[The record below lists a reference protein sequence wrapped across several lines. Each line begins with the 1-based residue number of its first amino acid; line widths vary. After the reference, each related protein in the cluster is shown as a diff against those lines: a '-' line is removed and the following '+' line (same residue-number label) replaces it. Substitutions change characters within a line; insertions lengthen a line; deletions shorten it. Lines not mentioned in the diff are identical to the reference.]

1 MPLYLDKAQATDSKI
16 VAAKT
21 PSITG
26 ATRLETLPTSVG
38 LLSGLKAPLG
48 DPLWLLSRQWQFN
61 EFQGED
67 AGTPLKIAFAVRGA
81 QVDSFRSGTA
91 DQNRPWRPLDVGT
104 TAPLETRVEAEPVWQ
119 THPRLRGEAGL
130 HALRMASAPLR
141 TALLDAYRLTLAPPV
156 GLEADA
162 DQAGLLWSALFNA
175 RTIDA
180 FALAKDVVPLL
191 AADGTLT
198 ALPAAIVLGAAA
210 VAPARDVLARWMA
223 WFQTLAYE
231 GDDADRSWQR
241 NRMEYAFAV
250 KAGDLALNA
259 DEYTDGHVDW
269 DDFRVSTL
277 ADQNAAVPRSFA
289 VASRHPSPVMY
300 PGMPSQRYW
309 EFEDGN
315 VNFAGAE
322 AGITDLLRMSVT
334 EFALTF
340 GNDWFVV
347 PVRLPVGWLYQVASF
362 TITDSFGII
371 ASPHAIK
378 NPNGT
383 AWTLYELT
391 AAGAAQDR
399 LAHTI
404 LLPDSVVNVQEGV
417 VLEETLLARDEM
429 ANLAWAIEHRVQ
441 GVSGEPLDRD
451 LEAKS
456 LSFQQKIH
464 FDDGPTSPQLV
475 YRLATPVPANWTPLL
490 PVRDPTLNLAD
501 PLTIRLARAGM
512 KRFYPEDTVEV
523 LGAAAG
529 DDDYKAFLAN
539 LDAQTT
545 YVTKV
550 IVDNEL
556 RAYVFYPRGWLLRAD
571 PTHPMG
577 DDPLILEEEEV
588 PRIGARLRRKFQ
600 YARSSDGR
608 SWLWI
613 GRNKI
618 AGSGEAASELRF
630 DVAVKTT
637 TLR

>member
-1 MPLYLDKAQATDSKI
+1 MPISFDKATAINKNLA
-16 VAAKT
+16 VLNP

-38 LLSGLKAPLG
+38 MLTGLKAPLA

-67 AGTPLKIAFAVRGA
+67 AGTPLKITFDVRGM
-81 QVDSFRSGTA
+81 QVDAFRSGSDA
-91 DQNRPWRPLDVGT
+91 QDRPWQPLGIGT
-104 TAPLETRVEAEPVWQ
+104 AALETRVEAEPVWR

-130 HALRMASAPLR
+130 HALRMAAPALR
-141 TALLDAYRLTLAPPV
+141 TALLRAYRLTLDPPV
-156 GLEADA
+156 GLEANA
-162 DQAGLLWSALFNA
+162 DLSGLLWSALFNQ

-180 FALAKDVVPLL
+180 SALADDLLPLL
-191 AADGTLT
+191 GADGKLPT
-198 ALPAAIVLGAAA
+198 LPAALVLGAGDAG
-210 VAPARDVLARWMA
+210 PARDVLERWMA

-231 GDDADRSWQR
+231 GNEADRSWQR
-241 NRMEYAFAV
+241 NRMEYAFAL
-250 KAGDLALNA
+250 KAGNLALKA

-277 ADQNAAVPRSFA
+277 NNQPAVVQRSFA
-289 VASRHPSPVMY
+289 VASRHPSPVLY

-322 AGITDLLRMSVT
+322 AGITDFLRMSVT

-347 PVRLPVGWLYQVASF
+347 PVRLPVGWLYQVAAF
-362 TITDSFGII
+362 TITDSFGIVT
-371 ASPHAIK
+371 SPQAVK

-383 AWTLYELT
+383 EWTLYEVT
-391 AAGAAQDR
+391 AEGAAQAR
-399 LAHTI
+399 LAHTV
-404 LLPDSVVNVQEGV
+404 LLPDSVVNVQEGA

-429 ANLAWAIEHRVQ
+429 ANLAWAIERRVQ
-441 GVSGEPLDRD
+441 GVSGEPLDRE

-464 FDDGPTSPQLV
+464 FDSAPASPQVV

-490 PVRDPTLNLAD
+490 PVRDPELNLAD

-512 KRFYPEDTVEV
+512 KRFYPEDSVAV
-523 LGAAAG
+523 LGPAA
-529 DDDYKAFLAN
+529 DDADYKDFLDN

-545 YVTKV
+545 YVTRV
-550 IVDNEL
+550 AVDAEL

-571 PTHPMG
+571 PTKPMG
-577 DDPLILEEEEV
+577 NDPLILEEEEV
-588 PRIGARLRRKFQ
+588 PRIGARLKRKFQ

>member
-1 MPLYLDKAQATDSKI
+1 MPLYFDKATAINKN
-16 VAAKT
+16 VAVLNP

-26 ATRLETLPTSVG
+26 ETRLETLPTSVG
-38 LLSGLKAPLG
+38 MLAGLKAALA

-67 AGTPLKIAFAVRGA
+67 AGTPLKIAFSVRGN
-81 QVDSFRSGTA
+81 QVDAFRSGSD
-91 DQNRPWRPLDVGT
+91 DQERPWQPLESG
-104 TAPLETRVEAEPVWQ
+104 TAPLETRVEAEPVWR

-130 HALRMASAPLR
+130 HALRMAAAPLR
-141 TALLDAYRLTLAPPV
+141 TALLGAYALTLDPPV
-156 GLEADA
+156 GLEANA
-162 DQAGLLWSALFNA
+162 DQAGLLWSALFNR

-180 FALAKDVVPLL
+180 SALADDLLPLL

-198 ALPAAIVLGAAA
+198 ALPAAIVLGGGD
-210 VAPARDVLARWMA
+210 VAPARAVLGRWMA
-223 WFQTLAYE
+223 WFRTLAYE
-231 GDDADRSWQR
+231 GDEADRSWQR
-241 NRMEYAFAV
+241 NRMEYAFAL
-250 KAGDLALNA
+250 KAGDLALEA

-277 ADQNAAVPRSFA
+277 AGQNAAVPRSFA
-289 VASRHPSPVMY
+289 VQSRHPSPVMY

-322 AGITDLLRMSVT
+322 AGITDFLRMSVT

-362 TITDSFGII
+362 TITDSFGIV
-371 ASPHAIK
+371 ASPQAIT

-383 AWTLYELT
+383 KWTLYELT
-391 AAGAAQDR
+391 AEGAAQGR
-399 LAHTI
+399 LAHTV
-404 LLPDSVVNVQEGV
+404 LLPDSVVNVQEGA

-441 GVSGEPLDRD
+441 GVSGEPLDRE

-464 FDDGPTSPQLV
+464 FDTAPTSPQVV

-490 PVRDPTLNLAD
+490 PVRDPELNLDD

-512 KRFYPEDTVEV
+512 KRFYPEDSVEV
-523 LGAAAG
+523 LGPAA
-529 DDDYKAFLAN
+529 DDTDYKAFLDN
-539 LDAQTT
+539 LDEQTT
-545 YVTKV
+545 YVTRV
-550 IVDNEL
+550 TVSDAL

-571 PTHPMG
+571 PTQPMG
-577 DDPLILEEEEV
+577 NDPLILEEEEV
-588 PRIGARLRRKFQ
+588 PRIGARLKRKFQ

-613 GRNKI
+613 GRSKI

>member
-1 MPLYLDKAQATDSKI
+1 MPLFFDKATALNRNIARLDP
-16 VAAKT
+16 

-38 LLSGLKAPLG
+38 LLSGLKAPLA

-67 AGTPLKIAFAVRGA
+67 AGTPLKIAFAVRGT
-81 QVDSFRSGTA
+81 QVDAFRSGSDA
-91 DQNRPWRPLDVGT
+91 QDRPWQPLAAG
-104 TAPLETRVEAEPVWQ
+104 TAPIETRVEAEPVWR

-130 HALRMASAPLR
+130 HALRMAAAPLR
-141 TALLDAYRLTLAPPV
+141 AALLRAYPLTLDPPA

-162 DQAGLLWSALFNA
+162 DQAGLLWSALFNR

-180 FALAKDVVPLL
+180 SALADDLAPLL
-191 AADGTLT
+191 DAAGTLT
-198 ALPAAIVLGAAA
+198 GLPAALVLDGGDAAPAGDVLG
-210 VAPARDVLARWMA
+210 RWMA
-223 WFQTLAYE
+223 WFRTLAYE
-231 GDDADRSWQR
+231 GDEADRSWQR
-241 NRMEYAFAV
+241 NRMEYAFAL
-250 KAGDLALNA
+250 KAGDLALEA

-269 DDFRVSTL
+269 DDFRVRTL
-277 ADQNAAVPRSFA
+277 ADQDAAAPRTFA
-289 VASRHPSPVMY
+289 VQSRHPSPVMY

-309 EFEDGN
+309 EFEDGH

-322 AGITDLLRMSVT
+322 AGITDFLRMSVT

-362 TITDSFGII
+362 TITDSFGTV
-371 ASPHAIK
+371 ASPQAIR
-378 NPNGT
+378 NPDGT
-383 AWTLYELT
+383 RWTLYELT
-391 AAGAAQDR
+391 TEGAAQGR
-399 LAHTI
+399 LAHAV
-404 LLPDSVVNVQEGV
+404 LLPDSVVNVQEGA

-429 ANLAWAIEHRVQ
+429 ANLAWAIERRVQ
-441 GVSGEPLDRD
+441 GVSGEPLDREF
-451 LEAKS
+451 EARS
-456 LSFQQKIH
+456 LAFQQQIH
-464 FDDGPTSPQLV
+464 FDTAPASPQVV

-490 PVRDPTLNLAD
+490 PVRDPELDLAD

-512 KRFYPEDTVEV
+512 KRFYPEASVEV
-523 LGAAAG
+523 LGPAAG
-529 DDDYKAFLAN
+529 DADYRRFLDN

-545 YVTKV
+545 YVTRV
-550 IVDNEL
+550 TVSDAL
-556 RAYVFYPRGWLLRAD
+556 RAYVFYPRGWLLRTD
-571 PTHPMG
+571 PTRPMG
-577 DDPLILEEEEV
+577 NDPLLLEEEEV
-588 PRIGARLRRKFQ
+588 PRIGARLKRKFQ

-630 DVAVKTT
+630 DSSVKTT